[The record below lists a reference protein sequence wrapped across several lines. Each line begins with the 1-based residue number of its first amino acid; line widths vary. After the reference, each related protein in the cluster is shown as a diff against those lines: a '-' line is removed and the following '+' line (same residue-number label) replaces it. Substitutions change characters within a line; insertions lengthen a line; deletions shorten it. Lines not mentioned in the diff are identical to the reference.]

1 MVAPSVGQLR
11 MEGIEDSGQTAHS
24 RIKAPTI
31 ARPSVTHLG
40 GVGEGVET
48 SVQHLLANLARR
60 RRMISTV
67 VVCGT
72 VLLALAASLISP
84 VYTAFAQIGVIL
96 PTGPTAGSAWGD
108 QRASQVIIDTHMVM
122 LKSRDF
128 LREVLVSM
136 DAGAQAASARELD
149 LRLEQFER
157 RLTISQSLSS
167 GVISVA
173 YASKSPEQAAEIANR
188 VVTLYRV
195 QLRKR
200 EADALRAELDQL
212 GYRIQDIDRA
222 GKATRAQIQAHL
234 LELSTAV
241 PASPG
246 DSKEQLGRLEMEAR
260 ANAQLQVDLL
270 RRHVEIRQRLE
281 APPQQIWI
289 VSLAAVPVTPSSLP
303 RWVLIIPAGMLLL
316 IGSCFW
322 AIASEQLDQRLRSAS
337 DVTTGLSVPCLGLVP
352 RAPCSP
358 FWRPGRCLDEH
369 LFTPHAESIRSVA
382 AGLGATECSHPA
394 HIVFLSACEE
404 GEGLTRLAVS
414 VAHYTASIGRRVLLV
429 DLDART
435 PGVLHELTLEA
446 AHDVVDLVLNDAAP
460 ETVVRRHPVLA
471 FDYLPMKAGR
481 VDPLSLVASG
491 KLNAA
496 LQAFRASY
504 DLVFIAGPS
513 ALRPE
518 APLLAAMSD
527 QVLFIVKWGST
538 RREVAQKAVRLLW
551 DRNPVRHDPR
561 DFMAAVVTDVPTKA
575 HARELFGDADG
586 ATVTRGHLLRVC
598 GNGRSLL
605 KSALKRFR
613 SGSPYTDQRGQ

>member
-11 MEGIEDSGQTAHS
+11 MEWIDGSGQTSHS
-24 RIKAPTI
+24 RIN
-31 ARPSVTHLG
+31 
-40 GVGEGVET
+40 GVET
-48 SVQHLLANLARR
+48 SVRHLLAILTRR
-60 RRMISTV
+60 RRTIATV

-72 VLLALAASLISP
+72 VLLALAATLISP
-84 VYTAFAQIGVIL
+84 LYTAFAQIGVIL

-108 QRASQVIIDTHMVM
+108 QRASQMIVDTHMVM

-128 LREVLVSM
+128 LREVLVSL
-136 DAGAQAASARELD
+136 DEGAHAAPQRKLD
-149 LRLEQFER
+149 LRLEEFGR

-173 YASKSPEQAAEIANR
+173 YTSKSPEQAAEVANR
-188 VVTLYRV
+188 IVTLYRV

-200 EADALRAELDQL
+200 EADVLQAELEQL
-212 GYRIQDIDRA
+212 GHRIADIGRA
-222 GKATRAQIQAHL
+222 GKATRAEIQAQL
-234 LELSTAV
+234 LESSKAAPLG
-241 PASPG
+241 PG
-246 DSKEQLGRLEMEAR
+246 DSNEQLGRLEMEAR
-260 ANAQLQVDLL
+260 ANAQLHVDLL

-289 VSLAAVPVTPSSLP
+289 VSLAAVPVAPSSLP
-303 RWVLIIPAGMLLL
+303 RWVLIIPSGVLLL
-316 IGSCFW
+316 VGSCFW
-322 AIASEQLDQRLRSAS
+322 VIASEQLDQRLRSAS
-337 DVTTGLSVPCLGLVP
+337 DVTAALLVPCLGLVP
-352 RAPCSP
+352 RVPRSP
-358 FWRPGRCLDEH
+358 FWRPRKYPDEH

-394 HIVFLSACEE
+394 HIVFLSSCEE
-404 GEGLTRLAVS
+404 GEGLARLAVS
-414 VAHYTASIGRRVLLV
+414 VALYTAGIGRRVLLV

-435 PGVLHELTLEA
+435 PGVLRELRLEA

-491 KLNAA
+491 KLNAV
-496 LQAFRASY
+496 LHAFRASY
-504 DLVFIAGPS
+504 DLVFIAGPP

-527 QVLFIVKWGST
+527 QVLFIVKWGIT
-538 RREVAQKAVRLLW
+538 RRDVAQKAVRLLC

-586 ATVTRGHLLRVC
+586 ATMTRGHRLRVC
-598 GNGRSLL
+598 GDGSSLL
-605 KSALKRFR
+605 TSAVKRFW
-613 SGSPYTDQRGQ
+613 SGSPCAGQRGK